1 MAKKRKKT
9 VRKRSAKAKKKPVQK
24 TRDPWEVL
32 KYPYLTEK
40 SMSLVERA
48 NTIVFIVNR
57 KATKRGIKQAFE
69 QIFEVKVDRVNTMIT
84 SNAEKKAFIKLKKEY
99 KAADVAV
106 KLGAI

>member
-1 MAKKRKKT
+1 MARKRKKT
-9 VRKRSAKAKKKPVQK
+9 VKKSAKAKKKKLIQK
-24 TRDPWEVL
+24 TKDPWEVL

-57 KATKRGIKQAFE
+57 KANKKDIKQAFE
-69 QIFEVKVDRVNTMIT
+69 QIFEVKVGRVNTMIT
-84 SNAEKKAFIKLKKEY
+84 SGAEKKAFIKLKKGY

-106 KLGAI
+106 KLGAV